1 MEARSPLDSPKTP
14 SATTA
19 IVHPRERALLRKPNA
34 HAIESL
40 RHSNA
45 AQIREH
51 VDFAVVVCEF
61 ECSFPLPA
69 KTKLKNEGNCLE
81 RMSLVLQGDV
91 GFALDKQLAE
101 LQPAIHGGTM
111 KRR

>member
-19 IVHPRERALLRKPNA
+19 IVYPRERALLRKPNA

-40 RHSNA
+40 RHSDA

-51 VDFAVVVCEF
+51 VDFAVVVGEF
-61 ECSFPLPA
+61 QRGFPLPA
-69 KTKLKNEGNCLE
+69 ETKLENKCY
-81 RMSLVLQGDV
+81 
-91 GFALDKQLAE
+91 
-101 LQPAIHGGTM
+101 
-111 KRR
+111 